1 MMFEEYLSHAL
12 DSILPSNVK
21 DAMLYSLMNGG
32 KRIRP
37 LLLLETLK
45 GYGYKKELGYACAAV
60 F

>member
-37 LLLLETLK
+37 LLLL
-45 GYGYKKELGYACAAV
+45 
-60 F
+60 